1 MIDIILA
8 SKSQY
13 RKKMME
19 EVNIPFKVIVSDA
32 DELGDLSQSFEEQLK
47 QISKRKAAIVF
58 VSTIAEPERI
68 IVAAD
73 QNIVFEDKM
82 YGKPET
88 IEEARELIKR
98 MRGRDDIYAYTGNT
112 LIHAKKGK
120 ILHTINECDISRMSM
135 DNISDEDIEE
145 YLQNYNPLT
154 KCGGINI
161 EEADFLHLVSGK
173 MSTALGMT
181 IEYLQ
186 NYLSKL

>member
-1 MIDIILA
+1 VSNINEKSGGDNMINIILA

-19 EVNIPFKVIVSDA
+19 EANIPFKVIVSDA

-58 VSTIAEPERI
+58 VSTIAESERI

-98 MRGRDDIYAYTGNT
+98 MSGRDDIYAYTGNT

-135 DNISDEDIEE
+135 DNISDEDIKYGLMYGRSVIAE
-145 YLQNYNPLT
+145 YL
-154 KCGGINI
+154 C
-161 EEADFLHLVSGK
+161 
-173 MSTALGMT
+173 
-181 IEYLQ
+181 
-186 NYLSKL
+186 